1 MVASLPWRREPQI
14 QEPWHNKSHG
24 AVDVVGPMTPP
35 GRASGRGDA
44 GVYTDRRKRPLGAV
58 LGHSCT
64 LLRRCGQ
71 VRERRSVHKSA
82 KTASRSHFG
91 ALVYT
96 VATLVAMRTASGG
109 TSAPTTMTCRRHSLG
124 GHLPLVGK
132 TGSARAEPPLGWR
145 LRRGSKLT
153 QIPEELQK
161 AMGPSLCGQQ
171 RVISITWTPGN
182 QRYHRCSL
190 PDGKPSLVSRRT
202 GSHLPMRLS
211 SAGRERRA

>member
-1 MVASLPWRREPQI
+1 
-14 QEPWHNKSHG
+14 
-24 AVDVVGPMTPP
+24 MTPP

-109 TSAPTTMTCRRHSLG
+109 TSAPTTMTCRRRPFG
-124 GHLPLVGK
+124 GHLPLGRKNRLCTSGVA
-132 TGSARAEPPLGWR
+132 ARLASSPRQQP
-145 LRRGSKLT
+145 T

>member
-1 MVASLPWRREPQI
+1 M
-14 QEPWHNKSHG
+14 
-24 AVDVVGPMTPP
+24 
-35 GRASGRGDA
+35 
-44 GVYTDRRKRPLGAV
+44 
-58 LGHSCT
+58 GHSCT

-132 TGSARAEPPLGWR
+132 TGSARAELPLGWR

>member
-1 MVASLPWRREPQI
+1 
-14 QEPWHNKSHG
+14 
-24 AVDVVGPMTPP
+24 MTPP

-82 KTASRSHFG
+82 KTAPRCCFG
-91 ALVYT
+91 AFVYT
-96 VATLVAMRTASGG
+96 VATLVATRAASVG
-109 TSAPTTMTCRRHSLG
+109 TSAPTTMARHRRPFG
-124 GHLPLVGK
+124 GRLPLGRK
-132 TGSARAEPPLGWR
+132 NRLCASGAAARLASSPRQQP
-145 LRRGSKLT
+145 T
-153 QIPEELQK
+153 QTPEELQK

-190 PDGKPSLVSRRT
+190 PDGKPSPVSRHA
-202 GSHLPMRLS
+202 GGHLPMRLS
-211 SAGRERRA
+211 SAGRERRT